1 MKQDRQEYI
10 YKLHKL
16 LRNNSNCKIGFGFDI
31 STGTVCI
38 IIMACDTENGG
49 RSIL

>member
-1 MKQDRQEYI
+1 
-10 YKLHKL
+10 L

-31 STGTVCI
+31 LTGTDGI